1 MQAKEKSNIKEDSAK
16 KAQLLSKASLA
27 FSMTVFGTI
36 GIFVRSI
43 ELPSSFVAMTRGFLG
58 VLFLLAFKLVRR
70 QKVSLSDVKSNIW
83 LLFASGAAI
92 GVNWILLFE
101 SYNYTSVATATLCYY
116 LAPIFVTVAS
126 PFVLKEKL
134 SAKKLCC
141 VLCALFGMIFVSGV
155 FENGGVKA
163 GELKGILLGTGA
175 AAFYAAVMLLNK
187 KLHGIADTDRT
198 IMQLLFASLTV
209 TPYVLLT
216 ENVASFEYGTK
227 TVLLLLTVGIIHT
240 GFSYTLFFGSV
251 GRLPAQTTA
260 LFSYIDPVVAILL
273 SALLLKEKLVLFDII
288 GAVMI
293 LGSTLVSEFSF
304 KRERK

>member
-1 MQAKEKSNIKEDSAK
+1 MA
-16 KAQLLSKASLA
+16 
-27 FSMTVFGTI
+27 VFGTI

-43 ELPSSFVAMTRGFLG
+43 ELPSSFVAMTRGFFG
-58 VLFLLAFKLVRR
+58 VLFLLAFKLLRR
-70 QKVSLSDVKSNIW
+70 KGLSLSAVKKNLW
-83 LLFASGAAI
+83 LLLASGAAI

-134 SAKKLCC
+134 SGKKLCC
-141 VLCALFGMIFVSGV
+141 VLCALFGMVFVSGV
-155 FENGGVKA
+155 FENGGIKS

-175 AAFYAAVMLLNK
+175 AAFYATVTLLNK
-187 KLHGIADTDRT
+187 KLRDITDTDRT
-198 IMQLLFASLTV
+198 VMQLLFASLTV
-209 TPYVLLT
+209 TPYVFLT
-216 ENVASFEYGTK
+216 ENVSSFEYGTK
-227 TVLLLLTVGIIHT
+227 TVLLLLAVGIIHT
-240 GFSYTLFFGSV
+240 GFSYTLYFGSV

-260 LFSYIDPVVAILL
+260 LYSYIDPVVAILL
-273 SALLLKEKLVLFDII
+273 SAVILKERLGLFDII

-293 LGSTLVSEFSF
+293 LGSTLISEINF

>member
-43 ELPSSFVAMTRGFLG
+43 ELPSSFVAMARGFLG
-58 VLFLLAFKLVRR
+58 VLFLLAFKLARR
-70 QKVSLSDVKSNIW
+70 QKVSLSAVKSNIR

-141 VLCALFGMIFVSGV
+141 VLCALFGMVFVSGV

-240 GFSYTLFFGSV
+240 GFSYMLFFGSV

>member
-16 KAQLLSKASLA
+16 KAQMLSKASLA

-43 ELPSSFVAMTRGFLG
+43 ELPSSFVAMARGFLG
-58 VLFLLAFKLVRR
+58 VLFLLAFKLARR
-70 QKVSLSDVKSNIW
+70 QKVSLSAVKSNIR

>member
-1 MQAKEKSNIKEDSAK
+1 MQAKEKSNIKEDSEK

-43 ELPSSFVAMTRGFLG
+43 ELPSSFVAMARGFLG
-58 VLFLLAFKLVRR
+58 VLFLLAFKLARR
-70 QKVSLSDVKSNIW
+70 QKVSLSAVKSNIR

-251 GRLPAQTTA
+251 GRLSAQTTA

-288 GAVMI
+288 GAAMI

>member
-16 KAQLLSKASLA
+16 KAQMLSKASLA

-43 ELPSSFVAMTRGFLG
+43 ELPSSFVAMARGFLG
-58 VLFLLAFKLVRR
+58 VLFLLAFKLARR
-70 QKVSLSDVKSNIW
+70 QKVSLSTVKSNIR

-227 TVLLLLTVGIIHT
+227 MVLLLLTVGIIHT

-288 GAVMI
+288 GAAMI

>member
-43 ELPSSFVAMTRGFLG
+43 ELPSSFVAMARGFLG
-58 VLFLLAFKLVRR
+58 VLFLLAFKLARR
-70 QKVSLSDVKSNIW
+70 QKVSLSAVKSNIR

>member
-1 MQAKEKSNIKEDSAK
+1 MQAKEKSNIKEDSEK

-58 VLFLLAFKLVRR
+58 VLFLLAFKLARR
-70 QKVSLSDVKSNIW
+70 QKVSLSAVKSNIR

-227 TVLLLLTVGIIHT
+227 MVLLLLTVGIIHT